1 MSGIDWAA
9 IDWPSLIVLTV
20 VVLIAARLGERL
32 SFGSRALASILTAAL
47 FAAAFGIWSYSLHD
61 TVSHAIAMMTPA
73 NQG

>member
-9 IDWPSLIVLTV
+9 IDWPSLIVLTI

-32 SFGSRALASILTAAL
+32 SFGSRALAAILTAAL
-47 FAAAFGIWSYSLHD
+47 FAAAFGVWSYVHD
-61 TVSHAIAMMTPA
+61 KVSHAIAMMAPA